1 MHILGPTKAKEKE
14 ERKVKAKEVR
24 RAKAKEKG
32 VKIVVRVPAENLANQ
47 ANQANLANQA
57 KEAKLPVPKA
67 KIAERLQRTLEVL
80 GVLINPTG
88 LIALEALVGLI
99 RARVANRSSQ
109 PKTCAVSI

>member
-32 VKIVVRVPAENLANQ
+32 VKIVVRVPA
-47 ANQANLANQA
+47 ANLANQA

-109 PKTCAVSI
+109 PKTCAASI